1 MTADMR
7 VVFLTGSH
15 PRHAF
20 MARSLAASGVLVG
33 LVIEQREA
41 FIPEPPLDIA
51 PNLRTLFRHHFAARD
66 AAERRFFDGTVLPSV
81 ERMDVG
87 VDTLNSPDTAAF
99 INRLK
104 PDIVLSYGVHK
115 LTPETLHALSAARKW
130 NIHGGLSPW
139 YRGVTTHFW
148 PSYFLEPRMTGMTI
162 HETTEAIDGGALIHQ
177 SAGRLVRGDGLHD
190 LACRAVMSLADDMPE
205 LTRVISGGAMK
216 PPHTQGTTGRIWR
229 SADWRPE
236 HLRLI
241 YDVYED
247 RIVDHCL
254 DGEFGHAEPKLFRQ
268 F

>member
-1 MTADMR
+1 MR

-20 MARSLAASGVLVG
+20 MARSLSASGGLAG

-41 FIPEPPLDIA
+41 FVPEPPLDIA
-51 PNLRTLFRHHFAARD
+51 PATRTLFRHHFAARD
-66 AAERRFFDGTVLPSV
+66 AAENRFFEGTALPMV
-81 ERMDVG
+81 ERLDVG
-87 VDTLNSPDTAAF
+87 IDTLNASETVAF
-99 INRLK
+99 INRLQ

-115 LTPETLHALSAARKW
+115 LRPDTLAAISCPCKW

-177 SAGRLVRGDGLHD
+177 SAAELVRGDGLHD
-190 LACRAVMSLADDMPE
+190 LACRAVMSLAADIPDLM
-205 LTRVISGGAMK
+205 RVVATGDMK

-236 HLRLI
+236 HLHLV
-241 YDVYED
+241 YDFYED
-247 RIVDHCL
+247 RIVDRCL
-254 DGEFGHAEPKLFRQ
+254 DGEFGHTEPKLFRQ